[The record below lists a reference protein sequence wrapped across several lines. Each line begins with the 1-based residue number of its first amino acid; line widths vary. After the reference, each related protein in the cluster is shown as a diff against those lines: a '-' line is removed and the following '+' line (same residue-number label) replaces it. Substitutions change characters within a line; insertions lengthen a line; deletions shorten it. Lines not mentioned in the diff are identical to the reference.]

1 MTYLTINRTDEGARG
16 IRPLVRVPEQAGS
29 RLFQGWGPKF

>member
-1 MTYLTINRTDEGARG
+1 MTYLTINRTDESPRG
-16 IRPLVRVPEQAGS
+16 NRPLVRIPEQTMS